1 MRLFHGNSS
10 QLMLRS
16 CTRVIAVLVGC
27 TAVSST
33 ASAQCCLFGRS
44 AAKPPVTAYSVPV
57 AGYTPAAGSYYAARP
72 TVSAPVVALQAP
84 SPLYSTYYGS
94 AVGVPATTTTIPTTV
109 QPLAAPVVQ
118 QTSLMPATGPA
129 PVGSSCPPPATVTAY
144 QPVVTQPVV
153 TAYQPPKQEGC
164 FKRFCRMLTGGSQQ
178 TAYRP
183 STYSAPITYYRPQT
197 VYSPIT
203 GATTT
208 VQQPCTSTVT
218 QIQQNPYSVSAPVMG
233 MPAPAA
239 PACNNC
245 NINTVSGTTT
255 GAWGSSVAPIPAT
268 IPSTYGAPGN
278 NVAPL
283 TGSDP
288 NDNQPLQAPALQL
301 QRPAAEAGTTGQGT
315 ANENAAGQGAETQG
329 ASQQGNAPA
338 LPNTTDSASEP
349 KPLQWNGRV
358 TSGFGN
364 VPQSSHYTT
373 TQPIGSQPSAPPAAA
388 GRTYGGATQQ
398 IRQSSG
404 WTATNDQAAARAN
417 QQANFETAVRPP
429 AGAANNGASRNVVR
443 QPVNKQQWQNY
454 SRLRPIG
461 IPPQQPAVKTNQE
474 TLQAPPLPATTE
486 ANQPVGSGLFNSG
499 ARST

>member
-16 CTRVIAVLVGC
+16 CTRVIALMVSC
-27 TAVSST
+27 TVVSST
-33 ASAQCCLFGRS
+33 AMAQCRLFGRS

-57 AGYTPAAGSYYAARP
+57 AGYAPVAGSYYAARP
-72 TVSAPVVALQAP
+72 SISAPVVALQAP

-94 AVGVPATTTTIPTTV
+94 AVGVPLTTTTM
-109 QPLAAPVVQ
+109 QPMAAPMVQ
-118 QTSLMPATGPA
+118 QTSLMPATGP
-129 PVGSSCPPPATVTAY
+129 VGNAYPTTVTAY
-144 QPVVTQPVV
+144 QPVVTQPMV
-153 TAYQPPKQEGC
+153 TAYQPPKQESC
-164 FKRFCRMLTGGSQQ
+164 FKRFCRMFSGGSQQ

-183 STYSAPITYYRPQT
+183 STYSAPVTYYRPQT
-197 VYSPIT
+197 VYSPVT

-208 VQQPCTSTVT
+208 VQMPCTSTVT
-218 QIQQNPYSVSAPVMG
+218 QIQQNPYSVSAPVMA
-233 MPAPAA
+233 APA

-245 NINTVSGTTT
+245 NISTVSGTTT
-255 GAWGSSVAPIPAT
+255 GAWGSSVAPIPT
-268 IPSTYGAPGN
+268 SIPSTYGPAGN

-288 NDNQPLQAPALQL
+288 NDNRPLQAPSIQL
-301 QRPAAEAGTTGQGT
+301 QRPAPEAGPAPAPEADSQGS
-315 ANENAAGQGAETQG
+315 GSQGSGSQG
-329 ASQQGNAPA
+329 STPA
-338 LPNTTDSASEP
+338 LPSTTDSASEP

-364 VPQSSHYTT
+364 LPQSSSYTT
-373 TQPIGSQPSAPPAAA
+373 TQSMGVQPNAP
-388 GRTYGGATQQ
+388 RTGTARSYGGATEQ

-404 WTATNDQAAARAN
+404 WTAANEQAAGRPN

-429 AGAANNGASRNVVR
+429 ANASQNVVR
-443 QPVNKQQWQNY
+443 QPANKQQWQNY

-461 IPPQQPAVKTNQE
+461 IAPKQPAVNTNQDS
-474 TLQAPPLPATTE
+474 LQAPPLPATTE
-486 ANQPVGSGLFNSG
+486 ARQPVGTGLFNSG